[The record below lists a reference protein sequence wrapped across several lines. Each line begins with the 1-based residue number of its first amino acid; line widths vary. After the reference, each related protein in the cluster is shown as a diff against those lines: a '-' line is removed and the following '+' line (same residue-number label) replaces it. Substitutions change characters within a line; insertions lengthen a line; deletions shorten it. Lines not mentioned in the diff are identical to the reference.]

1 MIIHDYDDIPKLVNV
16 KYLRGHDLLLSFAN
30 GEDRIVDMTDSF
42 DIPAAYRYSPLV
54 FFKDFVFNEYRI
66 TWGDEESSDCMDIGH
81 DSLYN
86 MSLPIDAFVSS
97 VLSIYRRG

>member
-1 MIIHDYDDIPKLVNV
+1 MTYANYDDIPKMVNV

-30 GEDRIVDMTDSF
+30 GEVRIVDLTDSF

-54 FFKDFVFNEYRI
+54 FFKNFVFNEYSI
-66 TWGDEESSDCMDIGH
+66 TWGDKESSGSMDIGH

-86 MSLPIDAFVSS
+86 MSLPVDAFISS
-97 VLSIYRRG
+97 VLSIYRQG